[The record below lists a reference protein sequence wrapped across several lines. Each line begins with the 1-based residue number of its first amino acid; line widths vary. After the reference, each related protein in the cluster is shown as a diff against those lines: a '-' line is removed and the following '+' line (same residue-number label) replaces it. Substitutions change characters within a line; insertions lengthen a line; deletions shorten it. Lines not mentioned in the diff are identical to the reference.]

1 MNYGE
6 TIAATIHKLE
16 KTMVKYSSYTNN
28 LQFSLPFHHYKI
40 VPKNQQLKSRIETEG
55 SKIIF
60 QCAGKLLLQE
70 QIHIN
75 HIIYDRLKNSI
86 ELLKGK
92 FFKSVTPKEFHLVEK
107 IYQNLY
113 KKPYELTKKRH
124 IQKFDEFISKNLL
137 AKALNF

>member
-1 MNYGE
+1 M
-6 TIAATIHKLE
+6 
-16 KTMVKYSSYTNN
+16 YSSFANH
-28 LQFSLPFHHYKI
+28 LQFSLCCCHNKI
-40 VPKNQQLKSRIETEG
+40 LPKDFQLKSRIKKEE
-55 SKIIF
+55 SKTF
-60 QCAGKLLLQE
+60 LQCTGELLLQE
-70 QIHIN
+70 EIHIN